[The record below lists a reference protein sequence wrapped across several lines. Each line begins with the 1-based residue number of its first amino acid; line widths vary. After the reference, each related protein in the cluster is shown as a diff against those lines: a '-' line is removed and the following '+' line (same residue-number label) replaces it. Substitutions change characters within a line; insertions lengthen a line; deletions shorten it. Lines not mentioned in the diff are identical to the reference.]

1 MVPPAW
7 FQDLISQAVISTSHS
22 LLEILRA
29 HCYPFLN
36 AFAAGSGRARVL
48 LQPSALSG
56 VNQGQQSAFPPGQS
70 SHPRL
75 GL

>member
-1 MVPPAW
+1 MVPSAW

-22 LLEILRA
+22 LLELLRA

-36 AFAAGSGRARVL
+36 AFAAGSGRAGVWL
-48 LQPSALSG
+48 PPSTLSD
-56 VNQGQQSAFPPGQS
+56 VNQGQQPGFPPGQS